1 MRTVVGDKGQ
11 AVVLLLSVVT
21 LAAISVVA
29 VGALAGRVVDRGQA
43 QIAAD
48 AAALAA
54 TSGGRPATDRLAAA
68 NGATLVGYRQVGDV
82 VTVVVEFHHE
92 RSVARATDGP

>member
-1 MRTVVGDKGQ
+1 MRTGVADKGQ
-11 AVVLLLSVVT
+11 AVVLMLAVVA

-29 VGALAGRVVDRGQA
+29 VGAFAGRVVDRGQA
-43 QIAAD
+43 QTAAD

-54 TSGGRPATDRLAAA
+54 TSGGRSAAGRLAAA
-68 NGATLVGYRQVGDV
+68 NGATLVGYRQTGDV

-92 RSVARATDGP
+92 RAVARATDGP